1 MILIW
6 GEPQTSKNAIVNK
19 TVDWDECL
27 KICYESATCT
37 MAWNSNDSC
46 TMYNFNSMSPVVKGS
61 SKNGSVV
68 AFKVTSPEN
77 QCPVGLNPPTF
88 DNQNA
93 TGRLYVNNYPPSFP
107 YYVNYTM
114 YFDNGIW
121 KMSYIRTDGCRGT
134 FNHIIQYSNN
144 SGLCVYTFMATN
156 DGSFDYDQS
165 LELCKSEDQYLAGL
179 VEKEDFKWFENKG
192 QELRKLTKSK
202 DIYARIDGVR
212 YTTCRS
218 NLKTADCRSPKGFK
232 FTGRTISN
240 FNNYKWVSNSSAMAT
255 KNDNCLV
262 MVSVKID
269 VRGCPYDTAPL
280 KTQLVFC
287 SRRAWSFPDLHFN

>member
-1 MILIW
+1 
-6 GEPQTSKNAIVNK
+6 
-19 TVDWDECL
+19 
-27 KICYESATCT
+27 

-121 KMSYIRTDGCRGT
+121 KMSYI
-134 FNHIIQYSNN
+134 H
-144 SGLCVYTFMATN
+144 
-156 DGSFDYDQS
+156 
-165 LELCKSEDQYLAGL
+165 
-179 VEKEDFKWFENKG
+179 KG

-218 NLKTADCRSPKGFK
+218 NPKTADCRSPKGFK

-262 MVSVKID
+262 MVFKGTGSVKID

>member
-1 MILIW
+1 MTSILFLGFFIFLFSVVSSDKKMILIW
-6 GEPQTSKNAIVNK
+6 GKPQTSKNAIVNK

-121 KMSYIRTDGCRGT
+121 KMSYIRTDGCRRT

-144 SGLCVYTFMATN
+144 SGLCVYI
-156 DGSFDYDQS
+156 
-165 LELCKSEDQYLAGL
+165 LWL
-179 VEKEDFKWFENKG
+179 
-192 QELRKLTKSK
+192 LTMDHLIMIKVWN
-202 DIYARIDGVR
+202 YAKVKIISS
-212 YTTCRS
+212 RS
-218 NLKTADCRSPKGFK
+218 CGKRRFQMGFK

-262 MVSVKID
+262 MVFKGTGSVKID